1 MCDQLK
7 SLSEDQLK
15 KLIKQAVDRYH
26 NEDYIY
32 SVSNI
37 STRDVNAKGRKIS
50 FHVEIGC
57 RNGENH

>member
-7 SLSEDQLK
+7 SLSEDQIE
-15 KLIKQAVDRYH
+15 KLLKQAVDRYH

-32 SVSNI
+32 SVSNL
-37 STRDVNAKGRKIS
+37 STRDVNVNGEKIS
-50 FHVEIGC
+50 FHVEIEC